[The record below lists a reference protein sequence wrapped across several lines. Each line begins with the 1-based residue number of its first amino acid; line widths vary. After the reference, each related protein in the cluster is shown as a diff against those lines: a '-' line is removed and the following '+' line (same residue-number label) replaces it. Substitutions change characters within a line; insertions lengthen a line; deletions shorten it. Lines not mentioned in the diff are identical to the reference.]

1 MAIQNGMSVDADIEK
16 IDRSDM
22 LQVIYSLPDQ
32 IEKGLDTEV
41 EFSAPG
47 NVIVAGVGGSAIA
60 ADILRAWLEPS
71 GRFLHVV
78 RGATL
83 PRWVGEED
91 VLICISFSGNTRETL
106 ACLDEGLSRGCRI
119 LCITSGGKME
129 DVCRSKGLPV
139 AHVPGDLP
147 PRGAI
152 GYLFTALAKA
162 VADEQTL
169 RSEMEV
175 VIRSLRTLREKL
187 VPESEENVAHNVAEQ
202 IVSLYPLVYADE
214 RFLPIARR
222 WKTQLN
228 ENSKKHAWF
237 GCFPEINHNEV
248 VGWDQEDG
256 VDRFCAIM
264 LRDEETSGRMDVTIE
279 ELKGRTKVIVVESE
293 GENLLSRMFQE
304 LMIGD
309 FVSYYCALLR
319 GIDPTPVEAI
329 QRIKMR

>member
-1 MAIQNGMSVDADIEK
+1 MSIDADIEK

-22 LQVIYSLPDQ
+22 LQVICSLPDQ
-32 IEKGLDTEV
+32 IEKGLDIEV
-41 EFSAPG
+41 EFGAPG

-60 ADILRAWLEPS
+60 GDILRVWLEPS

-78 RGATL
+78 RNATL

-91 VLICISFSGNTRETL
+91 VLIGISFSGNTRETL
-106 ACLDEGLSRGCRI
+106 ACLDEGISRGCRI

-139 AHVPGDLP
+139 AYVPGGLP

-162 VADEQTL
+162 VADEHTL

-187 VPESEENVAHNVAEQ
+187 LPESEENVAHNVAEQ
-202 IVSLYPLVYADE
+202 IVSLYPLVYADD

-237 GCFPEINHNEV
+237 GGFPEVNHNEV
-248 VGWDQEDG
+248 VGWDQDDG
-256 VDRFCAIM
+256 VDRLCAIF
-264 LRDEETSGRMDVTIE
+264 LRDEETSERMDVTIK
-279 ELKGRTKVIVVESE
+279 ELKGKTKVIVVEAE
-293 GENLLSRMFQE
+293 GQNLLSRMFQE